1 MKVQRV
7 KFIFFYYL
15 RQDFSV
21 NLKLLSLARLV
32 ASELQGSTCLHI
44 PQFVFTV
51 GVQMHSNIPAFHM
64 DVGDQARVFMLVQ
77 QTLYPL
83 VHLSISLKLWF

>member
-64 DVGDQARVFMLVQ
+64 DVGDQARVFMRVQ

-83 VHLSISLKLWF
+83 VHLSSSLKLWF

>member
-1 MKVQRV
+1 MKVWRV
-7 KFIFFYYL
+7 NVIFFYYM

-32 ASELQGSTCLHI
+32 ASELQGSTYLHI
-44 PQFVFTV
+44 PQFVLTV
-51 GVQMHSNIPAFHM
+51 AVQMHTNIPAFHM
-64 DVGDQARVFMLVQ
+64 DAGDQARVLMLVQ

-83 VHLSISLKLWF
+83 VHLSSSLKLWF

>member
-7 KFIFFYYL
+7 NFIFFYYL

-21 NLKLLSLARLV
+21 NLKLLSLARLA
-32 ASELQGSTCLHI
+32 ASELQGYTCLHI
-44 PQFVFTV
+44 PQSVFTV
-51 GVQMHSNIPAFHM
+51 GVQMHTNIPAFHM
-64 DVGDQARVFMLVQ
+64 DAADQARVLTLVQ

-83 VHLSISLKLWF
+83 VHLSSSLKLWF